1 MIAFKEK
8 IMILLKNALVHDGS
22 LNKIKKN
29 DVLIDGDKI
38 LDVGSFSNFSGKTI
52 DLTGFILCPGF
63 IDLHAHSDLE
73 ILRNPLMKGKTNQ
86 GILTEIS
93 GNCGIGVFPIK
104 NNKDFPKS
112 LIFDILG
119 QYPFFDWTDYNSYKD
134 KIHSPYD
141 MRMLTSHSALRFQAI
156 RENANREATDEE
168 IKQMTLLLKESF
180 TQGTLGLSMGLY
192 YAPGVFA
199 SNKELL
205 SLAKTCAE
213 NNKILSVHH
222 RCEGTNIISSL
233 NQILSIAKQ
242 TGVKLEI
249 SHLKI
254 IGDKNQS
261 LIDQV
266 LNLIENSSQVI
277 GFDQYP
283 FEYGSTTL
291 MGLLPP
297 KVLSMERIQR
307 SAFLKDSSN
316 YPQLIN
322 EINNPKNWDSIL
334 NMVSLSKIFIT
345 ELTHFPELRGKNLI
359 EVGEHFKINP
369 YHALFKILSEE
380 TGEALM
386 IDYTESSATLGKIFR
401 HRLSAFGT
409 DALYNS
415 PFPHP
420 RCYNSTNHILDP
432 SFLKKHSSSL
442 EWAIHRMTGLSAER
456 FNLNDVGFIR
466 KGLKANLVCFD
477 PKQIKDNSS
486 ISEPAIKPEGFKY
499 IIQNG
504 KIL

>member
-1 MIAFKEK
+1 
-8 IMILLKNALVHDGS
+8 MILLKNAQLHDGS
-22 LNKIKKN
+22 LNEIKKN
-29 DVLIDGDKI
+29 DVLLDGDKI
-38 LDVGSFSNFSGKTI
+38 IDIGKFSHFSGRII
-52 DLTGFILCPGF
+52 DLNGLILCPGF

-73 ILRNPLMKGKTNQ
+73 ILRNPLMRAKTNQ

-104 NNKDFPKS
+104 NNKDFPKK

-119 QYPFFDWTDYNSYKD
+119 KYPTFDWTDYASYKN

-141 MRMLTSHSALRFQAI
+141 MRMLTSHSALRFQAME
-156 RENANREATDEE
+156 ENANREATDSE
-168 IKQMTLLLKESF
+168 IEQMTFLLKESF
-180 TQGTLGLSMGLY
+180 NQGTLGLSMGLY

-199 SNKELL
+199 NNKELL
-205 SLAKTCAE
+205 ELAKTCA
-213 NNKILSVHH
+213 NFDKILCVHH

-233 NQILSIAKQ
+233 NQIISIAKQ

-254 IGDKNQS
+254 IGDKNQRMV
-261 LIDQV
+261 DQV
-266 LNLIENSSQVI
+266 LSLIEKSEEVI

-297 KVLSMERIQR
+297 RVLAMGATQR
-307 SAFLKDSSN
+307 SAFLRDSSN
-316 YPQLIN
+316 YSQLIKDI
-322 EINNPKNWDSIL
+322 ENPDNWDSII
-334 NMVSLSKIFIT
+334 NMVSLSKIYIS
-345 ELTHFPELRGKNLI
+345 ELTHFSKLRGKNLV
-359 EVGEHFKINP
+359 EVGEDYNTNP
-369 YHALFKILSEE
+369 YYALFKILAEE

-386 IDYTESSATLGKIFR
+386 IDYTESSSTLGKIFR
-401 HRLSAFGT
+401 HPLSAFGT

-432 SFLKKHSSSL
+432 RFLKKHSSSL
-442 EWAIHRMTGLSAER
+442 EWAIYRMTGLSAKR
-456 FNLNDVGFIR
+456 FNLKDVGFIK
-466 KGLKANLVCFD
+466 KGMKANLVCFD
-477 PKQIKDNSS
+477 PNKIKDNSS
-486 ISEPAIKPEGFKY
+486 ILKPATKPEGFRY

>member
-1 MIAFKEK
+1 MV
-8 IMILLKNALVHDGS
+8 LLKNASVHDGS
-22 LNKIKKN
+22 LNEIKKN
-29 DVLIDGDKI
+29 DVLIDNDRI
-38 LDVGSFSNFSGKTI
+38 IDVGNFPGFTGKTI
-52 DLTGFILCPGF
+52 DLTGLVLCPGF

-73 ILRNPLMKGKTNQ
+73 ILRNPLMEAKTNQ

-104 NNKDFPKS
+104 NNKNFPKN

-119 QYPFFDWTDYNSYKD
+119 NYSSFDWSDYTSYKN
-134 KIHSPYD
+134 KIHSSYD
-141 MRMLTSHSALRFQAI
+141 MKMLTSHSALRFQTMG
-156 RENANREATDEE
+156 ENANREATDEE
-168 IKQMTLLLKESF
+168 IRQMTLLLKESF
-180 TQGTLGLSMGLY
+180 IQGTVGLSMGLY

-199 SNKELL
+199 NTKELL
-205 SLAKTCAE
+205 SLAKTCSD

-233 NQILSIAKQ
+233 KQILSIAKQ

-254 IGDKNQS
+254 IGDKNQG

-266 LNLIENSSQVI
+266 LDLIENSEEVI

-297 KVLSMERIQR
+297 RVLSMEATQR

-316 YPQLIN
+316 YTQLID
-322 EINNPKNWDSIL
+322 EINNPENWDSIIS
-334 NMVSLSKIFIT
+334 MVPLSKIFIT
-345 ELTHFPELRGKNLI
+345 ELTHFPELRGKSLI
-359 EVGEHFKINP
+359 EVGEHFKKNP
-369 YHALFKILSEE
+369 YNALFKILSEE

-386 IDYTESSATLGKIFR
+386 IDYTQSSSTLGKIFR

-432 SFLKKHSSSL
+432 KFLKKHSSSL

-456 FNLNDVGFIR
+456 FNLKDVGFIR

-486 ISEPAIKPEGFKY
+486 ISKPATKPEGFKY